1 MALTPGSRL
10 GPYDIVSPLGAGA
23 MGEVYRARDAKLQR
37 DVALKMLSDAVVG
50 DPDRLARFRREAQVL
65 ASLNH
70 PNIAAIYGF
79 EDSDATHALVL
90 ELVEGQTLAEL
101 IAQGPLALGDAL
113 PLAKQIASAL
123 EAAHELG
130 IVHRDL
136 KPANVKVR
144 PDGTVKVLDFGL
156 AKAIEPVASSSAT
169 ATSSPTFTSPAM
181 TQAGMILGT
190 AAYMAPEQARG
201 RAVDKRADVWAFGAV
216 LFEMLTG
223 ARAFPGDDLTDTL
236 AAVVRAEPDWSLLP
250 AGLPPTLVVYLQRSL
265 HKDPKQRVPDMA
277 SMRLALEG
285 AFDTAAPPPTAST
298 EAHRAHRSLV
308 WTSAA
313 IAIASLTVAAYALWN
328 RPANVQSQAARLTI
342 PLGEGSELT
351 SSPAITSDGRTVAY
365 VARQGTED
373 SLLYLRDLGSFET
386 RVVAGSNGARQ
397 PFFSPDNKWVA
408 FFAQSHLQKAE
419 VKGGPAVRLVEAAY
433 PFGGTW
439 TDDDTIIYAAS
450 IGSGL
455 LRIPAAGGAPVAISK
470 PDGAANGYAHVW
482 PQALPGGRVL
492 FTIWGQNGGSAVLSP
507 GSGQWESV
515 MPTTTFAAAL
525 FDASS
530 LASAGQ
536 GAGRL
541 LLVDDTAGVRAA
553 PFDPRHPARTSTDA
567 LVLDN
572 VYSEVSTE
580 SRAWL
585 ATASNG
591 TAVYAF
597 GNPSRT
603 SLVWVDR
610 DGRVEPLR
618 NERAV
623 YQEISISPDGA
634 KAVVRQGLNLWMND
648 LERGTHSPLT
658 SGTDSNILPVWS
670 RDGRRILFGSNR
682 GGDWDIYSQPADGS
696 GSAEVLLDLPF
707 DQFPYMVSADG
718 TLLYLE
724 IQPTTGRD
732 LWTLSPDGK
741 AKPFRV
747 TRFNEIAARFAPA
760 REGAPRWIA
769 YASDESGRSEVY
781 VQSYPAGE
789 RRVPVSTGGGV
800 RPMWSPD
807 GHELYYVAGDAM
819 MAVAMQPSGAFGA
832 PRRLFDRSSFLVN
845 DRFQSYSV
853 SPDGRRFLMI
863 KLGAD
868 SAPRQLN
875 VILNGF

>member
-1 MALTPGSRL
+1 M
-10 GPYDIVSPLGAGA
+10 
-23 MGEVYRARDAKLQR
+23 
-37 DVALKMLSDAVVG
+37 
-50 DPDRLARFRREAQVL
+50 
-65 ASLNH
+65 
-70 PNIAAIYGF
+70 
-79 EDSDATHALVL
+79 
-90 ELVEGQTLAEL
+90 
-101 IAQGPLALGDAL
+101 ALGDAL

-123 EAAHELG
+123 EAAHEAG

-156 AKAIEPVASSSAT
+156 AKAIEPAVSASAS
-169 ATSSPTFTSPAM
+169 ATSSPTFESPKM

-250 AGLPPTLVVYLQRSL
+250 AGLPPTLVVYLQRCL

-277 SMRLALEG
+277 SMRLCLEG
-285 AFDTAAPPPTAST
+285 AFDTPAPRATVST
-298 EAHRAHRSLV
+298 EAHSARRSLF
-308 WTSAA
+308 WAAAA
-313 IAIASLTVAAYALWN
+313 IAIGSLAVAAFTLWN
-328 RPANVQSQAARLTI
+328 RPASVQPKAVRLTI
-342 PLGEGSELT
+342 PLPPGSEIR

-373 SLLYLRDLGSFET
+373 SLLYLRDLGSSET
-386 RVVAGSNGARQ
+386 RVVEGSNGARQ

-408 FFAQSHLQKAE
+408 FFAQSQLQKAE

-439 TDDDTIIYAAS
+439 AEDDTIVYAAS

-455 LRIPAAGGAPVAISK
+455 LRIPAAGGAPIALTK
-470 PDGAANGYAHVW
+470 PDGGANGYGHVW

-492 FTIWGQNGGSAVLSP
+492 FTVWGQNGGSAVLSP

-515 MPTTTFAAAL
+515 MPATTFAAAL
-525 FDASS
+525 FDTSS
-530 LASAGQ
+530 LGSSGR

-553 PFDPRHPARTSTDA
+553 PFDPRHPARTSTGA

-585 ATASNG
+585 ATSSNG

-603 SLVWVDR
+603 ALVWVDR
-610 DGRVEPLR
+610 DGRVEPWR
-618 NERAV
+618 NEPAA
-623 YQEISISPDGA
+623 YQEVSISPDGT

-648 LERGTHSPLT
+648 LQRATHSPLT
-658 SGTDSNILPVWS
+658 SGNDSNILPVWS
-670 RDGRRILFGSNR
+670 ADGRRILFGSNR
-682 GGDWDIYSQPADGS
+682 GGDWDVYSQSADGS
-696 GSAEVLLDLPF
+696 GSAEVLLHLPF
-707 DQFPYMVSADG
+707 DQFPYMVAADG

-724 IQPTTGRD
+724 IKPATGRD

-741 AKPFRV
+741 ASPFRV
-747 TRFNEIAARFAPA
+747 TRFNEIAARFSPA
-760 REGAPRWIA
+760 REGTKPRWIA
-769 YASDESGRSEVY
+769 YASDESGRSEIY
-781 VQSYPAGE
+781 VQSYPSGE
-789 RRVPVSTGGGV
+789 NRVPVSTGGGV

-807 GHELYYVAGDAM
+807 GKELYYVAGDAM
-819 MAVAMQPSGAFGA
+819 MAVAMQANGAFGA
-832 PRRLFDRSSFLVN
+832 PRRLFDRSSFHVD

-875 VILNGF
+875 VILNW